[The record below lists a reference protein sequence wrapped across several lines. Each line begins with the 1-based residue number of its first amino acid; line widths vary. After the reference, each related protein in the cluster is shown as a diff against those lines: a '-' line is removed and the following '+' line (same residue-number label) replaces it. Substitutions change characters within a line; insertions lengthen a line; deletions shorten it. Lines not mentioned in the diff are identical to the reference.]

1 MYDENIKD
9 TRGRMGQPHVTILM
23 VSRKKFNWI
32 VRKSKTRKEYKQKKI
47 YRNENIY
54 LKIIKEDAKTTKWT
68 SEKMMETF

>member
-54 LKIIKEDAKTTKWT
+54 LKIIAE
-68 SEKMMETF
+68 